1 MYVLYK
7 YAYSPGF
14 VYKAYTDQK
23 RRWNL
28 LMNCLPMEAEKGSS
42 ILELSIKYKLDFFEL
57 YEYLVLWKN
66 KKLIK
71 FNNLNI

>member
-1 MYVLYK
+1 
-7 YAYSPGF
+7 
-14 VYKAYTDQK
+14 
-23 RRWNL
+23 
-28 LMNCLPMEAEKGSS
+28 MNCLPMEAEKGSS